1 MTTNN
6 PTSVVPNSYDEYAKQ
21 QISKLVSQG
30 KTVGKDLW
38 VGTDKYG
45 TTHWST
51 SSPDALKTYID
62 TYNAGNGSYTTKD
75 GTDFTLVQTGKD
87 AKGNPTYGT
96 VNTTLYN
103 IQNAYDQ
110 NANNTRAEYSAND
123 ALYKSNLEL
132 ANKQAQANYD
142 ASAKQYYTQYMQN
155 QRKLKEQ
162 ASRMGLTGGASEM
175 ASLGVVNNYASNY
188 AANEGGRNAALNQ
201 NQMDY
206 NNRVAANHEN
216 MANALAAIYAQR
228 ASDESGFYN
237 SAQKQAWDVANMKTQ
252 SDLNMEE
259 YRDKLQADSDQQRK
273 DAQAK
278 QKRDAAT
285 MKDMRAYI
293 KKHPNASVFMYID
306 PTTGDLGWTTSKSKA
321 YLLNGKQIGSN
332 MSLPEIT
339 QLLMTEAGYDYS
351 NYYGAKYSN
360 NGTSASRPKYV
371 KTPSKKKGSSKDK
384 NKPKGKSGNTKKTPK
399 NNKPKD
405 DKNIK
410 FTMDM

>member
-30 KTVGKDLW
+30 KKVGKDLW

-51 SSPDALKTYID
+51 SSPDALKKYID

-87 AKGNPTYGT
+87 EKGNPTYGT

-103 IQNAYDQ
+103 IRNAYDN

-188 AANEGGRNAALNQ
+188 AANEGSRNAALNQ

-206 NNRVAANHEN
+206 NNRVAQNHES
-216 MANALAAIYAQR
+216 MANALANIYAQR

-237 SAQKQAWDVANMKTQ
+237 SAQQQAWDVANMKTQ
-252 SDLNMEE
+252 SDLETKA
-259 YRDKLQADSDQQRK
+259 YQDKLAADSAQARK
-273 DAQAK
+273 DAEALSAK
-278 QKRDAAT
+278 NTSTYRDLKKAIKNHPKTSYYIYYNSNGELKYTPSKSIALANGGVKYGSGMT
-285 MKDMRAYI
+285 LADMADIR
-293 KKHPNASVFMYID
+293 
-306 PTTGDLGWTTSKSKA
+306 KSKA
-321 YLLNGKQIGSN
+321 L
-332 MSLPEIT
+332 
-339 QLLMTEAGYDYS
+339 AG
-351 NYYGAKYSN
+351 
-360 NGTSASRPKYV
+360 
-371 KTPSKKKGSSKDK
+371 
-384 NKPKGKSGNTKKTPK
+384 
-399 NNKPKD
+399 
-405 DKNIK
+405 I
-410 FTMDM
+410 